1 MSKDRQPADRSA
13 AARITIQ
20 DVAAAAGVSTGTVSR
35 VLNERPGVR
44 PATRERVLQTIAT
57 LDYRPDL
64 AARALSR
71 QPLRVGLSV
80 SPGTRRLTPF
90 FMLFLEH
97 LISELQQ
104 DGYRLE
110 EVPTGPDGLPEWLSD
125 GMILHGAHDDDP
137 RLDLLQREGVPFVLV
152 GRAEGM
158 RWVRPDD
165 YDGGLQ
171 ATRHLLNLGHRQI
184 LYLGGLMS
192 HQAFYDR
199 YQGYQAAF
207 NEHEAGLKPEPAWLL
222 DGDFTTLGAYRALRR
237 AHADGLEFSAVFAA
251 SDEMALGAV
260 AALEDLGLN
269 VPLDVSVVGFDDL
282 PEIGA
287 RLTTVRQEIGWIAS
301 TAVTLLREGLRG
313 MPVRHLTIPVQLV
326 ARGTTARRRE
336 QTWSS

>member
-1 MSKDRQPADRSA
+1 MVSKDRQPADKTA

-35 VLNERPGVR
+35 VLNERPGVK
-44 PATRERVLQTIAT
+44 PGTRERVLQTIAS
-57 LDYRPDL
+57 LDYRPDH

-104 DGYRLE
+104 DGFQLE
-110 EVPTGPDGLPEWLSD
+110 EVPARPDGLPQWLSD

-137 RLDLLQREGVPFVLV
+137 RLEFLQRQGVPFVLI
-152 GRAEGM
+152 GRSEGV

-165 YDGGLQ
+165 HDGGLQ

-184 LYLGGLMS
+184 VYLGGLMS
-192 HQAFYDR
+192 HQAFHDR

-207 NEHEAGLKPEPAWLL
+207 SQAGLNPERSWLL

-237 AHADGLEFSAVFAA
+237 AHAEGLRFSAIFAA
-251 SDEMALGAV
+251 SDEMALGAI

-269 VPLDVSVVGFDDL
+269 VPLDDYVVGFDDL
-282 PEIGA
+282 PEIGST
-287 RLTTVRQEIGWIAS
+287 LTTVRQEIGRIAS

-313 MPVRHLTIPVQLV
+313 APVRHLTIPVQLV

-336 QTWSS
+336 QIWDS

>member
-1 MSKDRQPADRSA
+1 MSDGRQSADRTA

-44 PATRERVLQTIAT
+44 PATRSRVLRAIEILEYQ
-57 LDYRPDL
+57 PDQ

-80 SPGTRRLTPF
+80 AAGTRRLTPF
-90 FMLFLEH
+90 FMLFLEN

-104 DGYRLE
+104 HGYRLE
-110 EVPTGPDGLPEWLSD
+110 EVPARPDGLPQWLSD

-137 RLDLLQREGVPFVLV
+137 RLAYLQREGVPFVLV
-152 GRAEGM
+152 GRASGV

-165 YDGGLQ
+165 HDGGLQ

-184 LYLGGLMS
+184 LYLGGLLTD
-192 HQAFYDR
+192 QAFQDR
-199 YQGYQAAF
+199 HHGYRTAF
-207 NEHEAGLKPEPAWLL
+207 NETGLTPEREWLL

-237 AHADGLEFSAVFAA
+237 AYADGLRFSAIFAA
-251 SDEMALGAV
+251 SDEMALGAI
-260 AALEDLGLN
+260 AALQDLGLN

-282 PEIGA
+282 PEIGTQ
-287 RLTTVRQEIGWIAS
+287 LTTVRQEIGQIAA

-313 MPVRHLTIPVQLV
+313 APVRQLTIPVQLV

-336 QTWSS
+336 PTWPN